1 MGTIDN
7 INDLN
12 KSDFLSIFGN
22 VFEKTESVAQEA
34 FESKPF
40 KDFDDIVFKM
50 LDIYE
55 NYKKEKILEILNA
68 HPELAIAKKMT
79 SESISEQASAKLNEC
94 SDDEYEEFKKLNF
107 ERGTLLLFSIILIL
121 PAIYAYSRDIPETRY
136 LYILFPIFTIF
147 SLYTI
152 EKISREKNFKLIAS
166 LIILGIIVSSVG
178 WVEYKWIDKE
188 YEKEAF
194 ELSFKIK
201 ESTNGINQFYP
212 ESTYLK
218 FIDTEKKFPKLKNEV
233 FEQHKIFPITEYQ
246 NIEELLLN
254 EQKNGLTHIITDKSQ
269 NSKNQR
275 PEFLI
280 DIFFIFL
287 ALALVL
293 ELLLLELFGLDD
305 VLTPPN
311 TVNGIYPPCC
321 AINFL

>member
-107 ERGTLLLFSIILIL
+107 E
-121 PAIYAYSRDIPETRY
+121 
-136 LYILFPIFTIF
+136 
-147 SLYTI
+147 
-152 EKISREKNFKLIAS
+152 
-166 LIILGIIVSSVG
+166 
-178 WVEYKWIDKE
+178 YK
-188 YEKEAF
+188 
-194 ELSFKIK
+194 
-201 ESTNGINQFYP
+201 
-212 ESTYLK
+212 
-218 FIDTEKKFPKLKNEV
+218 KKFNFPFIIAVKGKNKNEILMN
-233 FEQHKIFPITEYQ
+233 FRQRI
-246 NIEELLLN
+246 
-254 EQKNGLTHIITDKSQ
+254 KNDVES
-269 NSKNQR
+269 
-275 PEFLI
+275 EFLE
-280 DIFFIFL
+280 
-287 ALALVL
+287 AK
-293 ELLLLELFGLDD
+293 
-305 VLTPPN
+305 N
-311 TVNGIYPPCC
+311 K
-321 AINFL
+321 